1 MNQEEINNVIKESEE
16 RELRNKEIEAAKSK
30 LEEQAKCLF
39 KKYYIPVLHSNYGT
53 EDPGEFL
60 NTAVTE
66 IFQWK
71 KSCHEFRMA
80 WMKEQS
86 YRTDL
91 SWYYQ
96 RIGIIEGLIEAR
108 EYDFYHGGS
117 K

>member
-1 MNQEEINNVIKESEE
+1 MNQEEINNVIKASKE
-16 RELRNKEIEAAKSK
+16 RELIIKQIEEAKSK

-39 KKYYIPVLHSNYGT
+39 KKLYIPLLHSNQNRA
-53 EDPGEFL
+53 GEFL

-71 KSCHEFRMA
+71 KSCHEFRMS
-80 WMKEQS
+80 WMKEHS
-86 YRTDL
+86 FRTDL
-91 SWYYQ
+91 SWYHQ
-96 RIGIIEGLIEAR
+96 RMGIIEGLIEAR